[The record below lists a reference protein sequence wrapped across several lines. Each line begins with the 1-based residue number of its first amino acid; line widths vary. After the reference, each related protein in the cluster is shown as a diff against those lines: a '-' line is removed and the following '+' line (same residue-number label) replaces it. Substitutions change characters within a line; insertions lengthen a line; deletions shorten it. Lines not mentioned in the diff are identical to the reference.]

1 MNRPH
6 YDGGTTRIF
15 SKQKYYFPSAKG
27 DGSEDS
33 FSKVMEILCEDLS
46 FHDLAAKHH
55 FTVILNPDWKIT
67 FKNHG
72 SKVDGPR
79 YSRIMKALWDNFKA
93 VFEDYGLRLKNNYTG
108 EMVS

>member
-15 SKQKYYFPSAKG
+15 TKQKYYFPTTE
-27 DGSEDS
+27 GSEAN
-33 FSKVMEILCEDLS
+33 FSKVMEILCEDLA

-67 FKNHG
+67 FKNIG
-72 SKVDGPR
+72 NKVDGPR
-79 YSRIMKALWDNFKA
+79 YSRIMKALWDRFKPL
-93 VFEDYGLRLKNNYTG
+93 FEDYGLRLKNNYTG
-108 EMVS
+108 EVM